1 MRKQNFTTQ
10 NKFKEAYEQ
19 AVEEGLSILGKNVS
33 IVINSY
39 ILEKYSVRLTDTED
53 NPKALSDALEE
64 VIDGGSRVIQRRIL
78 RVLYDRIGLELPF
91 AMTTNFEGKI
101 LAAKKEY
108 EKASCETV

>member
-10 NKFKEAYEQ
+10 NKFCG
-19 AVEEGLSILGKNVS
+19 EGFSILGKNVS
-33 IVINSY
+33 VVIKSY
-39 ILEKYSVRLTDTED
+39 ILEKYSIRLTDTAD
-53 NPKALSDALEE
+53 NPKALSDVLEE